1 MLATYPEHRGKGL
14 GSALLAKAEEVTRA
28 LGRTT
33 ISLIAE
39 DTHQDAL
46 RLYRAKGF
54 TEVARRPVVKEDWQ
68 VDASEWILFTKA
80 L

>member
-1 MLATYPEHRGKGL
+1 
-14 GSALLAKAEEVTRA
+14 LAKAEAVTRA
-28 LGRTT
+28 AGRST

-39 DTHQDAL
+39 DTHHDAL

-54 TEVARRPVVKEDWQ
+54 SEVARRPVVKEDWA
-68 VDASEWILFTKA
+68 VDAREWLLFVKP

>member
-1 MLATYPEHRGKGL
+1 MTR
-14 GSALLAKAEEVTRA
+14 SA
-28 LGRTT
+28 GRTT

-54 TEVARRPVVKEDWQ
+54 TEIARRPLVKDDWP
-68 VDASEWILFTKA
+68 VEAREWILFVKP

>member
-1 MLATYPEHRGKGL
+1 MPETPQTCAILALMRLDFLSP
-14 GSALLAKAEEVTRA
+14 
-28 LGRTT
+28 GRSS

-46 RLYRAKGF
+46 RLYRAKGY
-54 TEVARRPVVKEDWQ
+54 TEIARRPVVKDDWP
-68 VDASEWILFTKA
+68 VEAREWILFLKA